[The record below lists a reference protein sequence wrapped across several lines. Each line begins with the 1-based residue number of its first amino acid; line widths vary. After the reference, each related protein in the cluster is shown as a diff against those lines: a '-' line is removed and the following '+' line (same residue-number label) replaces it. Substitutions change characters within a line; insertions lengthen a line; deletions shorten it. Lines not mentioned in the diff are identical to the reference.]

1 MPIRYHQKYFREDA
15 YGAIRNDISWQ
26 RRIIGR
32 EDEIWGRWKKK
43 ILYYQNQ
50 WFNHVFK
57 RTDPGEVASTP
68 ETYGEFVYYSKQVKY
83 PDLTSDVKEASHYQK
98 LESEVKL
105 QSKLQGQS
113 QNEAQQMVSKLQRL
127 DAETNK
133 ADENLVSKTY
143 DVYMRHRADTLREDS
158 AEVVL
163 DLAEVPFIRRGDLRG
178 STIDKIKMSDDHSLL
193 AFTVDVG
200 NTEVLVGG
208 IKNIAE

>member
-1 MPIRYHQKYFREDA
+1 
-15 YGAIRNDISWQ
+15 
-26 RRIIGR
+26 
-32 EDEIWGRWKKK
+32 
-43 ILYYQNQ
+43 
-50 WFNHVFK
+50 
-57 RTDPGEVASTP
+57 
-68 ETYGEFVYYSKQVKY
+68 
-83 PDLTSDVKEASHYQK
+83 
-98 LESEVKL
+98 
-105 QSKLQGQS
+105 
-113 QNEAQQMVSKLQRL
+113 MVSKLQRL